1 MRTKVKKVRSAR
13 GEALARSVE
22 EDLGSLIARC
32 AEGDQEA
39 LAALYDRTAAQ
50 INGLALRILGDRE
63 LAEEVTGDVFLQAWR
78 VAASYDANRGSPLAW
93 LLTLAR
99 SRAIDRLRSGAVQ
112 RRLTNSL
119 DETITVVAPGDGP
132 EGDAAA
138 AQRCRVVKNAL
149 TQLGERQRR
158 AIELAYFGGL
168 SHGEIAREIG
178 EPLGTVKTRVR
189 LGMTRLRELL
199 GGLAA
204 EAS

>member
-1 MRTKVKKVRSAR
+1 MRTKVKKVRSDR
-13 GEALARSVE
+13 SEALARSVE

-32 AEGDQEA
+32 SEGDQGA

-50 INGLALRILGDRE
+50 INGLAMRILGDRE
-63 LAEEVTGDVFLQAWR
+63 QAEEVTGDVFLQAWR
-78 VAASYDANRGSPLAW
+78 VAASYDPSRGSPLAW

-99 SRAIDRLRSGAVQ
+99 SRAIDRLRSGAAQ
-112 RRLTNSL
+112 RRQTNSL
-119 DETITVVAPGDGP
+119 DETIPLVAPGDGP
-132 EGDAAA
+132 EEDAAA
-138 AQRCRVVKNAL
+138 AQLCRVVKNAL
-149 TQLGERQRR
+149 AQLGERQRR